1 MSTMLETFE
10 SIVRD
15 GEGDSY
21 KIVLHG
27 KSRPHDTWQGW
38 LEFIR
43 ERDGQKFETAV
54 ETTQPNAEAVRYW
67 ATGLSDTFLDG
78 ALRRA
83 LRPPAPQ
90 VASAPAPLPVTGGR
104 IDAVEHERRRTLLEQ
119 EILDI
124 ARAASGAKILVRD
137 LMAALPHS
145 SADVTRALEHLEK
158 EDRYLIRATEQG
170 SVWVILTDDGVSA
183 ARLHS

>member
-15 GEGDSY
+15 ASGDSY
-21 KIVLHG
+21 KVLLHG

-43 ERDGQKFETAV
+43 ERDGQHFETGV

-78 ALRRA
+78 ALARA
-83 LRPPAPQ
+83 LRPPSAP
-90 VASAPAPLPVTGGR
+90 APATPAPLPVTGGR
-104 IDAVEHERRRTLLEQ
+104 IDADEHERRRTLLEQ
-119 EILDI
+119 EILGLL
-124 ARAASGAKILVRD
+124 RGSSGRKLLMQD
-137 LMAALPHS
+137 LLAALRHS

-158 EDRYLIRATEQG
+158 EDRSLVRSTEEG
-170 SVWVILTDDGVSA
+170 SVWVVLTELGVSGA
-183 ARLHS
+183 LHA